1 MIFKMKF
8 KLYFLVAS
16 CLLVASCNQEKEQL
30 VEEQDN
36 PFCLTKELK
45 GKTEI
50 VSVNERPIYDELIL
64 TGKVEYNNNDL
75 VAYKSL
81 LEGTV
86 VKVNF
91 ELGDYVK
98 KGQVLAVVNSTEIQ
112 GLSQDKKAHQ
122 NQMALLKRQLKS
134 KKELMHDEMAS
145 QAEVNEL
152 EFQLKAEQIEV
163 DKINSTLNMYRAIGN
178 GQFQILAPKNGY
190 VVKKALSVGQTIS
203 VDGEDELFAI
213 SNLNQVWIMVN
224 VYANDLKYVQK
235 GNVVAVKTIA
245 DPDRVYTGK
254 IDKIYHVIDDEEH
267 VMKARVVL
275 ENQDLN
281 LIPGLTAEIIIE
293 KESIKGT
300 AFAIPNVAKVFDNN
314 KEYIV
319 IYKDDCTMRLQHY

>member
-178 GQFQILAPKNGY
+178 GQYL
-190 VVKKALSVGQTIS
+190 
-203 VDGEDELFAI
+203 E
-213 SNLNQVWIMVN
+213 LNQV
-224 VYANDLKYVQK
+224 
-235 GNVVAVKTIA
+235 
-245 DPDRVYTGK
+245 
-254 IDKIYHVIDDEEH
+254 
-267 VMKARVVL
+267 
-275 ENQDLN
+275 
-281 LIPGLTAEIIIE
+281 
-293 KESIKGT
+293 
-300 AFAIPNVAKVFDNN
+300 VAKVKAKDFRSITDIIKLQTKLNLT
-314 KEYIV
+314 EL
-319 IYKDDCTMRLQHY
+319 YKDYPFRKWNCFELSDVINPQKTDFTHKMSIIPP

>member
-1 MIFKMKF
+1 MNEKPIF
-8 KLYFLVAS
+8 
-16 CLLVASCNQEKEQL
+16 
-30 VEEQDN
+30 
-36 PFCLTKELK
+36 
-45 GKTEI
+45 
-50 VSVNERPIYDELIL
+50 DELIL

-81 LEGTV
+81 LAGTV

-112 GLSQDKKAHQ
+112 GLSQDKKGHQ
-122 NQMALLKRQLKS
+122 NQIALLKRQLKS

-152 EFQLKAEQIEV
+152 EFQLKAEQIEIE
-163 DKINSTLNMYRAIGN
+163 KINSTLNMYRAIGN
-178 GQFQILAPKNGY
+178 GQFQILAPKDGY
-190 VVKKALSVGQTIS
+190 IVKKSVSAGQTIS
-203 VDGEDELFAI
+203 ADNEEELFAI

-235 GNVVAVKTIA
+235 GDVVTVKTIA
-245 DPDRVYTGK
+245 DSERVYKGK
-254 IDKIYHVIDDEEH
+254 IDKIYHVMDDDEH

-275 ENQDLN
+275 ENQDLD
-281 LIPGLTAEIIIE
+281 LIPGLIAEIIIE

-300 AFAIPNVAKVFDNN
+300 AFAIPNTAKIFENN

-319 IYKDDCTMRLQHY
+319 IYKDDCTMEIKRINSVATNSEFTFISEKLKKNEKVITKNALLIYEELNK